1 MKHKEIDV
9 WYSETRD
16 AVFTEAA
23 HKKLVNDDSISGVR
37 FFLDGT
43 YKKAK
48 LIIPVEPEVV
58 EFESVAKRLLKLE
71 AGSGNSAVCV
81 YPSEEINDKLAG
93 RRWKC
98 RFEEVVE

>member
-1 MKHKEIDV
+1 MKHKEIEISIFKKDIDPFIAKPA
-9 WYSETRD
+9 SSLE
-16 AVFTEAA
+16 VF
-23 HKKLVNDDSISGVR
+23 HLNIDDSVPDNWI
-37 FFLDGT
+37 
-43 YKKAK
+43 KAK

-98 RFEEVVE
+98 KFEEIV